1 MQEEGTRKAQQLFVI
16 YPFVPIPPPSPLHP
30 LSLTMTLPCNTGE
43 WRRSTGPQRARR
55 MTCPNLAAA
64 SSPHGLASSSAPASG
79 KGGAVASERMKVRP
93 ACPSAN
99 LPVALYP
106 SNFLVGSRS
115 INVKPAT
122 AVTPG
127 GVIFLICSGAL
138 DIIAASL
145 SPIEHL
151 SCNRRPV
158 SVSQLV
164 APPLLPVNSR
174 FFFFFVFVLF
184 WLIWICAISNVSDFL
199 IPLFLFIFQLKWSP
213 QISTQVFSV
222 S

>member
-174 FFFFFVFVLF
+174 FFFFLSLCFFG
-184 WLIWICAISNVSDFL
+184 
-199 IPLFLFIFQLKWSP
+199 
-213 QISTQVFSV
+213 
-222 S
+222 